1 MSSSN
6 KITIKE
12 VAKRAGVSIATVSR
26 YLNNPSS
33 LKDENRR
40 KVDRVAREVNYQPLM
55 YARRLAGGK
64 LNTFGLII
72 PGYEDIFY
80 SFYAL
85 EIIRGVGMALD
96 KEELDLHLHIFSGKD
111 TFKTSL
117 VDGAIFA
124 DIIGNDAQLQ
134 RLSKEEFPL
143 VVINRKLDDPAISCV
158 SINNFKGAYDATEF
172 LTHHGHKRIAHLAG
186 DVRVQC
192 ANERLEGYKAAL
204 KKNGLEVKSE
214 YIKFTK
220 FSRKEARDT
229 LEELFALKN
238 PPTAVLC
245 CSDEV
250 ASEALA
256 YSEEKRINVPKDLSV
271 IGFDDNPHCLY
282 GSLMLTTVRQPI
294 MKMASLGVEILRDT
308 LKKKL
313 PPQKIVLE
321 TELIVRD
328 TVNFL

>member
-26 YLNNPSS
+26 YLNNPTS
-33 LKDENRR
+33 LKEENRR
-40 KVDRVAREVNYQPLM
+40 KVEKVTREVNYQPLL

-64 LNTFGLII
+64 LNTFGVII

-96 KEELDLHLHIFSGKD
+96 KEDLDLHLHIFNGKD

-124 DIIGNDAQLQ
+124 DIIGNETQLQ
-134 RLSKEEFPL
+134 RLLKEEFPL
-143 VVINRKLDDPAISCV
+143 VVINHKIENPNISCV
-158 SINNFKGAYDATEF
+158 SINNFKGSYEATEF
-172 LTHHGHKRIAHLAG
+172 LSHHGHKHIAHLAG
-186 DVRVQC
+186 DLRVQC
-192 ANERLEGYKAAL
+192 AQDRLEGYKAAL
-204 KKNGLEVKSE
+204 KKNKIEIKDEYVKV
-214 YIKFTK
+214 TN
-220 FSRKEARDT
+220 FSRKDARDK
-229 LEELFALKN
+229 LEELFALKVR
-238 PPTAVLC
+238 PTAILC
-245 CSDEV
+245 CSDEI
-250 ASEALA
+250 ASEVLA
-256 YSEEKRINVPKDLSV
+256 FGEEKKINIPKDLSV

-282 GSLMLTTVRQPI
+282 GNLMLTTIRQPI
-294 MKMASLGVEILRDT
+294 MKMASLGVEILRDS
-308 LKKKL
+308 LKNKL
-313 PPQKIVLE
+313 PPKKIVLE